1 MPRLSPFSLLARSS
15 SILGRLQSSP
25 RFVSRGITVST
36 RLSSDRQ
43 KNPPSASARGVEN
56 VLNRAASGT
65 LPLLPTILDEFSLQG
80 RVGVVSGGNQGI
92 GLELSLALCE
102 LGARI
107 YVLDIAKSPSEDFVT
122 VAKHVASLGENRT
135 LEYISADVTA
145 QSDIWAKVEEGVI
158 ILLRLID
165 PFNGANF
172 VLVGDKEGRMD
183 VCVAAAG
190 ESKQAS

>member
-1 MPRLSPFSLLARSS
+1 MPRLSPFSLLTRPYTF
-15 SILGRLQSSP
+15 LGRLQSSS

-36 RLSSDRQ
+36 RVGSDNQ
-43 KNPPSASARGVEN
+43 EKASSARGVEN

-65 LPLLPTILDEFSLQG
+65 LPSRPTILDEFSLQG
-80 RVGVVSGGNQGI
+80 RVGIVSGGNQGI

-122 VAKHVASLGENRT
+122 VAKHVASLGENRAP
-135 LEYISADVTA
+135 EYISADVTA

-158 ILLRLID
+158 TLLRLID